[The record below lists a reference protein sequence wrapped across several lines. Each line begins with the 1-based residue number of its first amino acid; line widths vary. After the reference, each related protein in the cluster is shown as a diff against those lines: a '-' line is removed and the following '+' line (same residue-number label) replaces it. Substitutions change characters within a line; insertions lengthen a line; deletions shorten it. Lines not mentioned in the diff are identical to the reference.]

1 MLQKMSKVQVIGP
14 KKDLDS
20 VVDVLYDVGTVHL
33 EDISKTISPGDTIL
47 RRMEAQSGA
56 DIANVLVKIGGIVH
70 TLPTIRENKEL
81 QAQLHEELRWRS
93 HEELVER
100 ANHVIGELETT
111 TRELATRKSDIEFT
125 LSNLIR
131 YEHVI
136 EKLQPLESQLPILE
150 GFEVTVLLIQ
160 REFKDVLELVR
171 SALVEIT
178 RNQFELMSAD
188 VDEATTAAVTV
199 FNKRYS
205 DQVHAFIWSQNVNEV
220 RLPAEYLGKPFDEV
234 LTLIKD
240 TREQLT
246 AEMTT
251 INEKL
256 VELSKNWYQELVVL
270 HEVLQAR
277 SEELSA
283 FTKFGQTD
291 YAFVILGWIPKKQ
304 LKKTKNALKETF
316 GSKVIVNEL
325 QVSPEEL
332 DNAPTFYGNPRI
344 VKPFEALSSLLSPPK
359 YREID
364 PTPLLALFF
373 PFFFGLMVGDIGY
386 GICIL
391 GFALVMRKF
400 FWEHS
405 NTLKQLMNI
414 LIICSVPTMF
424 FGFLY
429 GEFFGNLGQM
439 MNWIHPVTFFGL
451 YLDRIKIMVPL
462 LIFAIAIGVF
472 HVFFGLALGTVNAVT
487 RKNKKPA
494 CEKVGM
500 LLALTSIILIILA
513 VVHKIPTMLLTPG
526 IIMLIIGIPLIMY
539 GGGIVGAI
547 EIMSAI
553 GNILSYARLMA
564 IGMASVVLALVA
576 NKLGSSMGV
585 LLVGFLIAAML
596 HMLNVALCVF
606 SPSIHSLRL
615 HIVEFYTKFYEGGGK
630 QYEPFKRGSAK

>member
-47 RRMEAQSGA
+47 RRMEVQSGV

-70 TLPTIRENKEL
+70 TLPTIRENKEQ
-81 QAQLHEELRWRS
+81 QAQLHEELRWKS

-100 ANHVIGELETT
+100 ANHVTGELETT
-111 TRELATRKSDIEFT
+111 TRELATRKSDIDFT

-131 YEHVI
+131 YEQVI

-150 GFEVTVLLIQ
+150 GFEVTVMLIQ
-160 REFKDVLELVR
+160 REFKDILELIR

-205 DQVHAFIWSQNVNEV
+205 DQVHSFIWSQNVNEV

-256 VELSKNWYQELVVL
+256 VELSKHWYQEIVVL

-291 YAFVILGWIPKKQ
+291 YTFVILGWIPKKQ
-304 LKKTKNALKETF
+304 LKKTKNALKEAF
-316 GSKVIVNEL
+316 GSKVIVNDLEVGS
-325 QVSPEEL
+325 QEL
-332 DNAPTFYGNPRI
+332 DNAPTCYDNPRI
-344 VKPFEALSSLLSPPK
+344 VKPFEALSSLLSPPQ
-359 YREID
+359 YQEID

-373 PFFFGLMVGDIGY
+373 HFS
-386 GICIL
+386 
-391 GFALVMRKF
+391 LVL
-400 FWEHS
+400 W
-405 NTLKQLMNI
+405 
-414 LIICSVPTMF
+414 
-424 FGFLY
+424 
-429 GEFFGNLGQM
+429 
-439 MNWIHPVTFFGL
+439 
-451 YLDRIKIMVPL
+451 
-462 LIFAIAIGVF
+462 
-472 HVFFGLALGTVNAVT
+472 
-487 RKNKKPA
+487 
-494 CEKVGM
+494 
-500 LLALTSIILIILA
+500 
-513 VVHKIPTMLLTPG
+513 
-526 IIMLIIGIPLIMY
+526 
-539 GGGIVGAI
+539 
-547 EIMSAI
+547 
-553 GNILSYARLMA
+553 
-564 IGMASVVLALVA
+564 
-576 NKLGSSMGV
+576 
-585 LLVGFLIAAML
+585 
-596 HMLNVALCVF
+596 
-606 SPSIHSLRL
+606 
-615 HIVEFYTKFYEGGGK
+615 
-630 QYEPFKRGSAK
+630 

>member
-1 MLQKMSKVQVIGP
+1 MLQTMNKIQVIGP

-47 RRMEAQSGA
+47 RRMEAQSGVEISNA
-56 DIANVLVKIGGIVH
+56 LVKIAGIFH
-70 TLPTIRENKEL
+70 TLPSIEENTVQ
-81 QAQLHEELRWRS
+81 QAQLYEELRWKS

-100 ANHVIGELETT
+100 ANQVTAELDTT
-111 TRELATRKSDIEFT
+111 TRELAARKSDIEFT
-125 LSNLIR
+125 LSSLAR
-131 YEHVI
+131 YEQVI
-136 EKLQPLESQLPILE
+136 EKLQPLESQLPVLE
-150 GFEVTVLLIQ
+150 GFEVTVILIQ
-160 REFKDVLELVR
+160 REFRDVLDLIR
-171 SALVEIT
+171 SALAEIT

-234 LTLIKD
+234 LELIKD
-240 TREQLT
+240 TRWELT

-251 INEKL
+251 INEQL
-256 VELSKNWYQELVVL
+256 AALSKDWYQELAVL
-270 HEVLQAR
+270 NGVLTAR
-277 SEELSA
+277 NEELRA

-291 YAFVILGWIPKKQ
+291 YTFVILGWVPKKQ
-304 LKKTKNALKETF
+304 LKRTKNALKEAF
-316 GSKVIVNEL
+316 GGEVIVNDL
-325 QVSPEEL
+325 KVSPEEL
-332 DNAPTFYGNPRI
+332 DNAPTFYDNPRI
-344 VKPFEALSSLLSPPK
+344 VKPFEALSSLLSPPQ

-391 GFALVMRKF
+391 GFALVMKQF
-400 FWEHS
+400 FWQHHGM
-405 NTLKQLMNI
+405 LKQLMNI
-414 LIICSVPTMF
+414 LIISAIPTIF
-424 FGFLY
+424 FGYLF

-439 MNWIHPVTFFGL
+439 MGWIEPQTLFGTH
-451 YLDRIKIMVPL
+451 LDRINIMLPL
-462 LIFAIAIGVF
+462 LIFTVAIGIF
-472 HVFFGLALGTVNAVT
+472 HVFFGLFLGTMNAVT
-487 RKNKKPA
+487 RRNRKHV

-500 LLALTSIILIILA
+500 ILALASIIVIILA
-513 VVHKIPTMLLTPG
+513 VVEMIPTILVTPG
-526 IIMLIIGIPLIMY
+526 IILLIIGIPLIMY
-539 GGGIVGAI
+539 GGGIAGAI

-585 LLVGFLIAAML
+585 VLVGFLIAALL
-596 HMLNVALCVF
+596 HTLNVALCVF
-606 SPSIHSLRL
+606 SPSIHALRL
-615 HIVEFYTKFYEGGGK
+615 HIVEFYTKFYTGGGK
-630 QYEPFKRGSAK
+630 QYEPFKRGQVK